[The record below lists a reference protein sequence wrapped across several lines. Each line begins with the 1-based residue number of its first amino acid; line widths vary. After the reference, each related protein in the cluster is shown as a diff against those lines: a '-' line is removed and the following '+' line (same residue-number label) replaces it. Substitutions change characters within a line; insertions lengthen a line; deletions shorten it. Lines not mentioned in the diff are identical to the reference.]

1 MKVGKDEW
9 RETERGEQNFK
20 RKKRENMVCR
30 NLPYDG
36 SVGEK
41 PKERLPKR
49 RTRGSRHHCS
59 FEENVSG
66 DGDVRTT
73 TMVVVMV
80 VATTLVVVVVTV
92 ALMVVVV
99 MITVL
104 VVVVI
109 AMLVA
114 TRYGGDN
121 NGDGGNNDGSDIGGG
136 GGHGDNGRGI
146 INFR

>member
-59 FEENVSG
+59 FEENVRKTKKRSG
-66 DGDVRTT
+66 NFENKGSG
-73 TMVVVMV
+73 VVY
-80 VATTLVVVVVTV
+80 TWG
-92 ALMVVVV
+92 
-99 MITVL
+99 
-104 VVVVI
+104 
-109 AMLVA
+109 
-114 TRYGGDN
+114 RY
-121 NGDGGNNDGSDIGGG
+121 
-136 GGHGDNGRGI
+136 
-146 INFR
+146 